1 MPEKLTSYDAQWE
14 NKQPDQLNYLRP
26 LGFKFM
32 IQTLP
37 KVTYFCQSASI
48 PAISMGNAV
57 QATPFV
63 DAPVPGDKLVFG
75 DLNIKFMIQEDMSN
89 YLELYNWL
97 IGLGFPVSRQ
107 QYSDF
112 IKSRQ
117 QSAPKNKETFSDSSL
132 LVLGSENKPIVR
144 VNFYDCFPVS
154 LSSVDFDVSSGNT
167 TYFQA
172 NATFKYLRY
181 DITQL

>member
-1 MPEKLTSYDAQWE
+1 MTSKLTNYDAQWE
-14 NKQPDQLNYLRP
+14 NKQPEQLNYLRP
-26 LGFKFM
+26 LGFKFI
-32 IQTLP
+32 IQSLP

-48 PAISMGNAV
+48 PTISMGNAI
-57 QATPFV
+57 QSTPFV

-75 DLNIKFMIQEDMSN
+75 DLSIKFMIQEDMSN
-89 YLELYNWL
+89 YLELFNW
-97 IGLGFPVSRQ
+97 INALGFPVSRE
-107 QYSDF
+107 QYASF
-112 IKSRQ
+112 IRAQTSK
-117 QSAPKNKETFSDSSL
+117 PKGKEEYSDSSL

-144 VNFYDCFPVS
+144 INFYDCFPIS
-154 LSSVDFDVSSGNT
+154 LSSVDFDISSGNT